1 MTRGELDILKMRK
14 LHRDIVRGIEKS
26 SSLTEKDLD
35 ELDIGEIE
43 KKIGVKLVNPK
54 KLPIT
59 FEWELG
65 ERFGWQFHDL
75 DFVSEKEY
83 EKREADVDSAIRKL

>member
-1 MTRGELDILKMRK
+1 MTREELDISKMRK
-14 LHRDIVRGIEKS
+14 LHKDIVRGIAKR

-54 KLPIT
+54 KSPIT

-65 ERFGWQFHDL
+65 ERLEWEFLDM
-75 DFVSEKEY
+75 DFVSEEEY
-83 EKREADVDSAIRKL
+83 KKREAEIDR

>member
-1 MTRGELDILKMRK
+1 MTREEPDILKMRK
-14 LHRDIVRGIEKS
+14 LHRDIVKGIEKR

-35 ELDIGEIE
+35 ELDIGVIE

-54 KLPIT
+54 KSPII

-65 ERFGWQFHDL
+65 ERLEWEFLDM

-83 EKREADVDSAIRKL
+83 KKREAD

>member
-1 MTRGELDILKMRK
+1 MG
-14 LHRDIVRGIEKS
+14 S
-26 SSLTEKDLD
+26 
-35 ELDIGEIE
+35 
-43 KKIGVKLVNPK
+43 KLVNPK
-54 KLPIT
+54 KSPIT